1 MTRRKSRLAAALA
14 VASVAVAPFAATGQV
29 RVLDDFADTSAW
41 TATASDEVKAEAVR
55 APDGALCLRY
65 DFGRVSGYAVLRRAL
80 AIELPPHFALTLTLR
95 GNGPPNALQVKLVDA
110 TGDNVWWFHRPGW
123 VAPERSSE
131 LVIRQR
137 QIEFA
142 WGPTN
147 DRTLRRAAAVEL
159 VVASGTG
166 GRGELCFERLALREL
181 PPPAPPTPP
190 VASASTARAQAAL
203 ALDGD
208 AATAW
213 RGGWGPAPP
222 APPRGGGGP
231 PGAAGG
237 GGAAGAGRGGR
248 GGGRAAP
255 AARGGRARPGAQ
267 HWQLDFG
274 APRELNG
281 VLVRWADGARASD
294 FDLQFSDD
302 GRAWRTVRR
311 VRGSARDVLPLWLPD
326 SEARHL
332 RLALRGGPHAA
343 GYALAEIKPMSPA
356 EWPTL
361 NAALATLAQELPRGR
376 MPRAWL
382 GQQNYWTL
390 VGVDRGAADS
400 ALVSED
406 GAIEPRRAG
415 PSLEPFVVEESGRI
429 SGWADAVAEHA
440 LRNNHL
446 PLPQARFVAP
456 RHTLAVEVGAEGT
469 PERAQLIA
477 RYTLTNTAAQR
488 RTLTLALGLRPWQV
502 NPPQQFLN
510 TAGGVAPV
518 RSIEWQREAA
528 GGRGGGVLR
537 VDGRDWLHT
546 MSPPN
551 AVTAAAFDQGD
562 PLELASLP
570 PLTRLDDAQALA
582 SAVLRWR
589 IELAPGA
596 SRSVYVVL
604 PLAGAASLPAD
615 PRVAL
620 DAVAHGW
627 QQRLGRVT
635 LALPPA
641 ARPLADALRSA
652 LAHILMSRDGAALQ
666 PGTRSY
672 ARAWVRDGAMMV
684 AGLLRLGEVEPAREF
699 VQWYAQQ
706 LFANGKVPCCVDARG
721 ADPVAENDS
730 HGQFIHMVAL
740 LWSHT
745 RDTKLID
752 PLWPKVDAAA
762 RYMEQLRQS
771 QRTPAQQGTPYWGLM
786 PASIS
791 HEGYSAK
798 PMHSYWD
805 DFWALAG
812 YRDAARL
819 AQIFGPT
826 ARAAGLARQRDEF
839 GNDLAAS
846 LAAAVAQHRIAFL
859 PGAAELGD
867 FDPSSSTMIFSPA
880 GFENRVP
887 RALLESTWER
897 YWREAVARRD
907 GRRAWTDYTPY
918 ELRSVSAFVR
928 LGQPERALALLDHF
942 LRDRRPA
949 GWNQWA
955 EVVGRE
961 PREPRFV
968 GDMPHAWISSDYIR
982 SVLDLLAYERE
993 SDGALVIGA
1002 GVPASWWASGPV
1014 EVRGLRTPWGPLAW
1028 RLQRDAGR
1036 VLHLSVA
1043 PGLEPPPGGVW
1054 FAWTGRGAPPAATV
1068 DGALLA
1074 WQGKLLRLPQGAVE
1088 LRMTLA
1094 AGTR

>member
-1 MTRRKSRLAAALA
+1 MTKPTPRRRRLAAALTLSCAASAA
-14 VASVAVAPFAATGQV
+14 VAQE
-29 RVLDDFADTSAW
+29 RVLDDFSDGAAW
-41 TATASDEVKAEAVR
+41 QATASDEVKAEAVR

-80 AIELPPHFALTLTLR
+80 PIELPPHYALALTLR
-95 GNGPPNALQVKLVDA
+95 GSGPPNALQLKLVDA
-110 TGDNVWWFHRPGW
+110 SGDNVWWFQRQGW

-142 WGPTN
+142 WGPIA

-159 VVASGTG
+159 VVASGSG

-181 PPPAPPTPP
+181 APPAPPVPP
-190 VASASTARAQAAL
+190 RADASSARAQAAL
-203 ALDGD
+203 AIDGD
-208 AATAW
+208 ARTAW
-213 RGGWGPAPP
+213 R
-222 APPRGGGGP
+222 
-231 PGAAGG
+231 
-237 GGAAGAGRGGR
+237 
-248 GGGRAAP
+248 AP
-255 AARGGRARPGAQ
+255 AGAQ
-267 HWQLDFG
+267 HWQLDLG
-274 APRELNG
+274 APRELAG

-302 GRAWRTVRR
+302 GRAWRTVRQ
-311 VRGSARDVLPLWLPD
+311 VRGSARDTLPLWLPD
-326 SEARHL
+326 SETRHL
-332 RLALRGGPHAA
+332 RLALRSGAQPG
-343 GYALAEIKPMSPA
+343 GYALAEVKAMSPA
-356 EWPTL
+356 DWPTL
-361 NAALATLAQELPRGR
+361 DAALRSLAQTLPRGR
-376 MPRAWL
+376 MPRAYV

-390 VGVDRGAADS
+390 VGVDRGAPVS

-415 PSLEPFVVEESGRI
+415 PSLEPFVVDEQGRV
-429 SGWADAVAEHA
+429 SGWADVVAEHA
-440 LRNNHL
+440 LRQNHL

-488 RTLTLALGLRPWQV
+488 RTLTLALALRPWQV

-518 RSIEWQREAA
+518 RRVEWQRGA
-528 GGRGGGVLR
+528 GTPGGGVLR
-537 VDGRDWLHT
+537 VDGRDWLHALA
-546 MSPPN
+546 PPDS
-551 AVTAAAFDQGD
+551 VTAAAFDQGD

-570 PLTRLDDAQALA
+570 PLARLDDPQSLA

-589 IELAPGA
+589 MDLAPGA

-604 PLAGAASLPAD
+604 PLAGTASLPAD

-620 DAVAHGW
+620 DAVAQGW

-635 LALPPA
+635 LGLPPA
-641 ARPLADALRSA
+641 ARPLADTLRSA
-652 LAHILMSRDGAALQ
+652 LAHMLMSRDGAALQ

-672 ARAWVRDGAMMV
+672 ARSWVRDGAMMV
-684 AGLLRLGEVEPAREF
+684 AGLLRLGELDAAREF

-730 HGQFIHMVAL
+730 HGQFIYMVHE
-740 LWSHT
+740 LWRHT
-745 RDTKLID
+745 RDRALVE
-752 PLWPKVDAAA
+752 PLWPQVDAAA
-762 RYMEQLRQS
+762 RYMETLRQS

-791 HEGYSAK
+791 HEGYAAK

-812 YRDAARL
+812 YRDAVRL
-819 AQIFGPT
+819 ARAFAPLAAAPSQP
-826 ARAAGLARQRDEF
+826 ARADELARQHDEF
-839 GNDLAAS
+839 AADLAAS
-846 LAAAVAQHRIAFL
+846 LAAAVARHRIAHL

-880 GFENRVP
+880 GFETRVP
-887 RALLESTWER
+887 RTLLDATWER

-907 GRRAWTDYTPY
+907 GRREWKDYTPY

-928 LGQPERALALLDHF
+928 LGQPERAIALLDHF
-942 LRDRRPA
+942 MRDRRPA

-968 GDMPHAWISSDYIR
+968 GDMPHAWISSDYVR

-1002 GVPASWWASGPV
+1002 GVPASWWRSGPV
-1014 EVRGLRTPWGPLAW
+1014 EVSGLRTPWGPLAW
-1028 RLQRDAGR
+1028 RLQREAGR
-1036 VLHLSVA
+1036 VLHLSIA
-1043 PGLEPPPGGVW
+1043 PGLEPPPGGTW
-1054 FAWTGRGAPPAATV
+1054 FAWTGRDAPPATTV
-1068 DGALLA
+1068 DGRALQ
-1074 WQGKLLRLPQGAVE
+1074 WQGRLLRLPQGAVE
-1088 LRMTLA
+1088 LRMQLPSA
-1094 AGTR
+1094 DSR

>member
-1 MTRRKSRLAAALA
+1 MTFPKRLRRSPRGGAASGPAEPVPRRPLGGQRRKPGLAATLALSAACAPWA
-14 VASVAVAPFAATGQV
+14 VAQSPTQH
-29 RVLDDFADTSAW
+29 VLDDFADTAAW

-55 APDGALCLRY
+55 APDGSLCLRY

-80 AIELPPHFALTLTLR
+80 AVELPPHYALALTLR
-95 GNGPPNALQVKLVDA
+95 GSGPPNALQVKLVDA
-110 TGDNVWWFHRPGW
+110 SGDNVWWFNRPGW

-142 WGPTN
+142 WGPAA

-166 GRGELCFERLALREL
+166 GRGELCFERLALRQL

-190 VASASTARAQAAL
+190 VAGASTARAQAAL
-203 ALDGD
+203 AIDGD
-208 AATAW
+208 AKTAW
-213 RGGWGPAPP
+213 RAPL
-222 APPRGGGGP
+222 
-231 PGAAGG
+231 
-237 GGAAGAGRGGR
+237 
-248 GGGRAAP
+248 
-255 AARGGRARPGAQ
+255 GAQ
-267 HWQLDFG
+267 HWQLDLG
-274 APRELNG
+274 APRELSG
-281 VLVRWADGARASD
+281 VLVRWADGARAAD

-302 GRAWRTVRR
+302 GRAWRTVRQ

-326 SEARHL
+326 SETRHL
-332 RLALRGGPHAA
+332 RLALRRGPHAA
-343 GYALAEIKPMSPA
+343 GYALAEVRAMSPA
-356 EWPTL
+356 DWPTL
-361 NAALATLAQELPRGR
+361 DAALRSLAQSLPRGR
-376 MPRAWL
+376 MPRAYL

-390 VGVDRGAADS
+390 VGVDRGAANS

-415 PSLEPFVVEESGRI
+415 PSLEPYVVDERGAVTGWSG
-429 SGWADAVAEHA
+429 AVAEHA
-440 LRNNHL
+440 LRNGYL

-456 RHTLAVEVGAEGT
+456 EHTLAVEVGAEGS
-469 PERAQLIA
+469 PERSQLIA
-477 RYTLTNTAAQR
+477 RYTLTNTTAR
-488 RTLTLALGLRPWQV
+488 PRTMTLALALRPWQV
-502 NPPQQFLN
+502 NPPTQFLN
-510 TAGGVAPV
+510 TTGGASAV
-518 RSIEWQREAA
+518 RRVEWA
-528 GGRGGGVLR
+528 RGTLR
-537 VDGRDWLHT
+537 VDGRDWLHAQAAP
-546 MSPPN
+546 S
-551 AVTAAAFDQGD
+551 AVTAAAFDHGD
-562 PLELASLP
+562 PLDLPALP
-570 PLTRLDDAQALA
+570 PLTTLDDPQGLA

-589 IELAPGA
+589 TELAPGA

-604 PLAGAASLPAD
+604 PLAGNAMLPKD
-615 PRVAL
+615 PRVQL
-620 DAVAHGW
+620 DAVAQGW
-627 QQRLGRVT
+627 QQRLDRVT

-641 ARPLADALRSA
+641 ARPLADTLRSA

-672 ARAWVRDGAMMV
+672 ARSWVRDGAMMV
-684 AGLLRLGEVEPAREF
+684 AGLLRLGETDTAREF

-706 LFANGKVPCCVDARG
+706 LFATGKVPCCVDARG

-730 HGQFIHMVAL
+730 HGQYIYMVAE
-740 LWSHT
+740 LWRHT
-745 RDTKLID
+745 RDTKMID
-752 PLWPKVDAAA
+752 PLWPGVDAAA
-762 RYMEQLRQS
+762 RYMELLRQS
-771 QRTPAQQGTPYWGLM
+771 QRTPAQQRTPFWGLM

-819 AQIFGPT
+819 AQIFAPT
-826 ARAAGLARQRDEF
+826 ARAAELARQRDEF
-839 GNDLAAS
+839 GNELAAS

-880 GFENRVP
+880 GFEQRVP

-907 GRRAWTDYTPY
+907 GRRAWSDYTPY

-928 LGQPERALALLDHF
+928 LGQPERAIALLDHF

-982 SVLDLLAYERE
+982 SVLDLLVYERD
-993 SDGALVIGA
+993 SDGALVLGA
-1002 GVPASWWASGPV
+1002 GVPATWWRTAPV
-1014 EVRGLRTPWGPLAW
+1014 EVRDLRTAWGTIGW
-1028 RLQRDAGR
+1028 RLQREAPR
-1036 VLHLSVA
+1036 VLRLTVNA
-1043 PGLEPPPGGVW
+1043 PARAEPPPGGTW
-1054 FAWTGRGAPPAATV
+1054 FAWTARGTPPATTV
-1068 DGALLA
+1068 DGRPLE
-1074 WQGKLLRLPQGAVE
+1074 WQGRLLRLPDGAVD
-1088 LRMTLA
+1088 LRMQLPVD
-1094 AGTR
+1094 TR

>member
-1 MTRRKSRLAAALA
+1 MTRRKSRLATALA
-14 VASVAVAPFAATGQV
+14 VASAAVAPFAATGQV
-29 RVLDDFADTSAW
+29 RVLDDFSDAAAW
-41 TATASDEVKAEAVR
+41 QAMASDEVKAEAVR

-80 AIELPPHFALTLTLR
+80 EIDLPPHYALTLTLR
-95 GNGPPNALQVKLVDA
+95 GNAPPNALQLKLIDA
-110 TGDNVWWFHRPGW
+110 TGDNVWWFHRPAY

-137 QIEFA
+137 RITFA
-142 WGPTN
+142 WGPTAE
-147 DRTLRRAAAVEL
+147 RTLRRAAGVEL

-190 VASASTARAQAAL
+190 VATASAARAQAAL
-203 ALDGD
+203 ALDGN

-213 RGGWGPAPP
+213 RAP
-222 APPRGGGGP
+222 G
-231 PGAAGG
+231 
-237 GGAAGAGRGGR
+237 
-248 GGGRAAP
+248 
-255 AARGGRARPGAQ
+255 GAQ
-267 HWQLDFG
+267 HWRLDFG
-274 APRELNG
+274 APREING

-294 FDLQFSDD
+294 FDLQLSDD

-332 RLALRGGPHAA
+332 RLALRGGPHAG

-361 NAALATLAQELPRGR
+361 NAALATLAQALPRGR

-406 GAIEPRRAG
+406 GAIEPHRAG
-415 PSLEPFVVEESGRI
+415 PSLEPFVVDESGRI

-469 PERAQLIA
+469 PERSQLIA

-488 RTLTLALGLRPWQV
+488 RTLTLALALRPWQV

-510 TAGGVAPV
+510 TAGGVATV
-518 RSIEWQREAA
+518 RSVQWLPSSKGPPQRAGAA
-528 GGRGGGVLR
+528 SGSARRGSAANSGGTLR

-546 MSPPN
+546 MSPPD
-551 AVTAAAFDQGD
+551 AVTAGAFDQGD

-570 PLTRLDDAQALA
+570 PLARLDDAQALA

-641 ARPLADALRSA
+641 ARPLADTLRSA
-652 LAHILMSRDGAALQ
+652 LAHILMSRDAAALQ

-730 HGQFIHMVAL
+730 HGQFIHMVAE
-740 LWSHT
+740 LWRHT

-752 PLWPKVDAAA
+752 PLWPRVDAAA
-762 RYMEQLRQS
+762 RYMETLRQS
-771 QRTPAQQGTPYWGLM
+771 QRTTAQQGTPFWGLM

-805 DFWALAG
+805 DFWAFAG

-819 AQIFGPT
+819 AQIFAPT
-826 ARAAGLARQRDEF
+826 ARAAELARQRDEF
-839 GNDLAAS
+839 GNELAAS
-846 LAAAVAQHRIAFL
+846 LAVAVAQHRIAFL

-867 FDPSSSTMIFSPA
+867 FDPSSSTMVFSPA

-907 GRRAWTDYTPY
+907 GRREWKDYTPY

-928 LGQPERALALLDHF
+928 LGQPERAIALLDHF

-982 SVLDLLAYERE
+982 SVLDLLVYERD
-993 SDGALVIGA
+993 SDGALVLGA
-1002 GVPASWWASGPV
+1002 GVPATWWRTAPV
-1014 EVRGLRTPWGPLAW
+1014 EVRDLRTAWGTIGW
-1028 RLQRDAGR
+1028 RLQREAPR
-1036 VLHLSVA
+1036 VLRLTVNA
-1043 PGLEPPPGGVW
+1043 PARAEPPPGGTW
-1054 FAWTGRGAPPAATV
+1054 FAWTARGTPPATTV
-1068 DGALLA
+1068 DGRPLE
-1074 WQGKLLRLPQGAVE
+1074 WQGRLLRLPDGAVD
-1088 LRMTLA
+1088 LRMQLPVD
-1094 AGTR
+1094 TR